1 MRQTWARMTNLAGPA
16 DLELTILMPCLNE
29 AATVGACVDAA
40 AAAIRSLGVSGE
52 VVVADNG
59 STDGSRE
66 LAAGRG
72 ARVVPVAGRGYG
84 NALLGGIA
92 AARGSFVVMADAD
105 QSYDFG
111 ETGAYLERLRAGDD
125 LVMGN
130 RFRGTIEPGAMPALH
145 RYLGNPVLS
154 ALGRLFFDRR
164 VGDFHSGMRGF
175 RRDAILDLDLRT
187 TGMEFA
193 TEMVVRAS
201 LAGLRIGEVPTTL
214 RPDRRGRPPHLR
226 TWRDGWR
233 HLRFLLLYSPRWLFL
248 YPGAAVGALGLAAAA
263 LLLPTPRVHSLV
275 YAAMA
280 VIIGFQTV
288 LFALFT
294 RIFATHEGLMPEDP
308 HLSRALQLVTLEIGL
323 ALGGLTLLGG
333 LAGSVYALRVWEETR
348 FGELD
353 PSSLTMRI
361 VIVSATALALGVQM
375 ILSSFFFS
383 ILGLRRRR

>member
-1 MRQTWARMTNLAGPA
+1 MRAASGP

-40 AAAIRSLGVSGE
+40 VAAIVDLGIAGE
-52 VVVADNG
+52 VLVADNG
-59 STDGSRE
+59 STDGSSEIARS
-66 LAAGRG
+66 RG
-72 ARVVPVAGRGYG
+72 ARVVPIAERGYG
-84 NALLGGIA
+84 GALLGGIA
-92 AARGSFVVMADAD
+92 AARGRFVVMADAD

-111 ETGAYLERLRAGDD
+111 QAGAYLARLRSGDD

-130 RFRGTIEPGAMPALH
+130 RFRGSIEPGAMPALH
-145 RYLGNPVLS
+145 RYLGNPFLS
-154 ALGRLFFDRR
+154 AIGRLFFSSP
-164 VGDFHSGMRGF
+164 VGDFHSGMRGV
-175 RRDAILDLDLRT
+175 RRDAILALDLRM

-248 YPGAAVGALGLAAAA
+248 YPGAALGVAGLAAGA

-288 LFALFT
+288 LFAFFT
-294 RIFATHEGLMPEDP
+294 RIFATHEGLMPADP
-308 HLSRALQLVTLEIGL
+308 RLDRALRVVTLEVGL
-323 ALGGLTLLGG
+323 GLGGLTLLGG
-333 LAGSVYALRVWEETR
+333 LGGSVWALRVWDETR

-353 PSSLTMRI
+353 PSSITMRI

-383 ILGLRRRR
+383 ILGLRRRH

>member
-1 MRQTWARMTNLAGPA
+1 MTD

-40 AAAIRSLGVSGE
+40 QHALRDLGVPGE

-66 LAAGRG
+66 IAAARG
-72 ARVVPVAGRGYG
+72 ARVVPVAERGYG
-84 NALLGGIA
+84 AALLAGIE
-92 AARGSFVVMADAD
+92 AARGRYVVMGDAD
-105 QSYDFG
+105 LSYDFAEAG
-111 ETGAYLERLRAGDD
+111 RYLAALREGYD

-130 RFRGTIEPGAMPALH
+130 RFDGAIEPGAMPSLH

-154 ALGRLFFDRR
+154 GLGRLFFGSP

-175 RRDAILDLDLRT
+175 RRDAMTGLHLRT

-193 TEMVVRAS
+193 SEMIVRAS
-201 LAGLRIGEVPTTL
+201 LAKLRIGEVPTTL

-248 YPGAAVGALGLAAAA
+248 YPGAVLALVGLVATAA
-263 LLLPTPRVHSLV
+263 LLPTPRVHTLV
-275 YAAMA
+275 YAAML
-280 VIIGFQTV
+280 VVIGFQTIV
-288 LFALFT
+288 FAAFT
-294 RIFATHEGLMPEDP
+294 KIFAINEGLLPPDRR
-308 HLSRALQLVTLEIGL
+308 LDRVFRIVTLEVGL
-323 ALGGLTLLGG
+323 ALGVLMLVAGVVGSLFA
-333 LAGSVYALRVWEETR
+333 LAVWEQTA
-348 FGELD
+348 FGALD
-353 PSSLTMRI
+353 ASSLAMRI
-361 VIVSATALALGVQM
+361 VIVSASAIALGVQV

>member
-1 MRQTWARMTNLAGPA
+1 MSEETAVTQRREI
-16 DLELTILMPCLNE
+16 ELTILMPCLDE
-29 AATVGACVDAA
+29 AATIGACVDDAVTALAA
-40 AAAIRSLGVSGE
+40 LNVPGE
-52 VVVADNG
+52 VLVADNG

-66 LAAGRG
+66 IAAGRG
-72 ARVVPVAGRGYG
+72 ARVVPIAARGYG
-84 NALLGGIA
+84 SALSGGIE
-92 AARGSFVVMADAD
+92 AARGRYIVMADAD

-111 ETGAYLERLRAGDD
+111 QTGVYLERLRAGDD

-130 RFRGTIEPGAMPALH
+130 RFRGRIEPGAMPALH

-154 ALGRLFFDRR
+154 ALGRLFFDSR

-175 RRDAILDLDLRT
+175 RRDAIVALDLRT
-187 TGMEFA
+187 SGMEFA

-214 RPDRRGRPPHLR
+214 RPDQRGRPPHLR

-248 YPGAAVGALGLAAAA
+248 YPGAALGLVGLAAGAA
-263 LLLPTPRVHSLV
+263 LLPTPRVHSLV

-294 RIFATHEGLMPEDP
+294 RIFATHEGLMPEDQR
-308 HLSRALQLVTLEIGL
+308 LNRALQVVTLEIGL
-323 ALGGLTLLGG
+323 AVGALTFLGG
-333 LAGSVYALRVWEETR
+333 LAGSVWALRVWDETR

-353 PSSLTMRI
+353 PSAFTMRI
-361 VIVSATALALGVQM
+361 VIVSATALALGIQM

>member
-1 MRQTWARMTNLAGPA
+1 MSSAVAPA
-16 DLELTILMPCLNE
+16 DLQLTILMPCLNE
-29 AATVGACVDAA
+29 AATVGACVDTAI
-40 AAAIRSLGVSGE
+40 AAIAALGIAGE

-66 LAAGRG
+66 IAASRG
-72 ARVVPVAGRGYG
+72 ARVVPIAERGYG
-84 NALLGGIA
+84 SALLGGIA
-92 AARGSFVVMADAD
+92 AARGRFVVMADAD
-105 QSYDFG
+105 LSYDFA
-111 ETGAYLERLRAGDD
+111 EAGAYLERLRAGDD

-130 RFRGTIEPGAMPALH
+130 RFHGRIEPGAMPALH
-145 RYLGNPVLS
+145 RYFGNPVLS
-154 ALGRLFFDRR
+154 ALGRLFFNSP
-164 VGDFHSGMRGF
+164 VGDFHSGMRGV
-175 RRDAILDLDLRT
+175 RRDAILALDLRT

-201 LAGLRIGEVPTTL
+201 LAGLAVGEVPTTL

-248 YPGAAVGALGLAAAA
+248 YPGAALGVVGLAAGAA
-263 LLLPTPRVHSLV
+263 LLPTPRVHSLV

-280 VIIGFQTV
+280 VVIGFQTV

-294 RIFATHEGLMPEDP
+294 RIFATLEGLMPEDP
-308 HLSRALQLVTLEIGL
+308 HLGRALQLVTLEVGL
-323 ALGGLTLLGG
+323 ALGGITLVAG
-333 LAGSVYALRVWEETR
+333 LAGSVWALRVWDQTR

-353 PSSLTMRI
+353 PAALTMRI